1 MYFYLGFV
9 LLVLG
14 LYIFHQYPLRYT
26 EKKVVQVE
34 SEIEEKLVV
43 NEAAPGY
50 NYFNVVLEPNNLT
63 FPPVSVTSN
72 IYNNPLHKKT
82 LNLLANES

>member
-14 LYIFHQYPLRYT
+14 LYIFNQYPLTYSV
-26 EKKVVQVE
+26 KKAVHEV
-34 SEIEEKLVV
+34 SETEEKLVD
-43 NEAAPGY
+43 EAAPGY
-50 NYFNVVLEPNNLT
+50 NYFNVVLEPSNLT
-63 FPPVSVTSN
+63 LPPASVTSN
-72 IYNNPLHKKT
+72 IYNNPLHRKT